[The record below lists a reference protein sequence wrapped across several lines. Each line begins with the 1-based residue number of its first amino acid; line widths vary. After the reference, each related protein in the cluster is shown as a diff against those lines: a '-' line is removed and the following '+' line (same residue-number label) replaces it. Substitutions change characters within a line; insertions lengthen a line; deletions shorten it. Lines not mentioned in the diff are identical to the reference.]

1 MTAMQVS
8 YQKSLLTTARFLI
21 QVIGAITIH
30 DSIFNIL
37 CSPSRHRPLHDNTGT
52 SLDDIQ
58 VQDGSTLDLEDSADV
73 CYSVWVSFAEVY
85 NEFIYDLLGEES
97 KTRSH
102 RSSSLKLAED
112 TNHNHFIKGKL
123 TSPLSL
129 LTIHVY
135 IYIHVLIRSTGGERR

>member
-1 MTAMQVS
+1 M
-8 YQKSLLTTARFLI
+8 
-21 QVIGAITIH
+21 
-30 DSIFNIL
+30 
-37 CSPSRHRPLHDNTGT
+37 
-52 SLDDIQ
+52 
-58 VQDGSTLDLEDSADV
+58 QDGSTLDLEDSADV

-102 RSSSLKLAED
+102 RSSLKLAED

-123 TSPLSL
+123 TSPSSL

-135 IYIHVLIRSTGGERR
+135 IYIRVLSRSTGG